1 MGKRFAALPY
11 RKSKNGEAEILII
24 TSRDTGRWIIPK
36 GRAEKNTSAHR
47 VAAKEA
53 REEAGV
59 LGRITKRP
67 VGKFRDAGGNDRV
80 TVYALKVRKKLK
92 RWLEKGQRDA
102 MWLPAR
108 KAARKVKVKG
118 LRALVRGFSKK

>member
-1 MGKRFAALPY
+1 M
-11 RKSKNGEAEILII
+11 
-24 TSRDTGRWIIPK
+24 
-36 GRAEKNTSAHR
+36 
-47 VAAKEA
+47 
-53 REEAGV
+53 
-59 LGRITKRP
+59 
-67 VGKFRDAGGNDRV
+67 